1 MSNRYRPDRIRV
13 GLSGAGPW
21 ARRTHIPALSGS
33 STVEF
38 VGIWTRTSQALSSDI
53 DEFRSFNELLDAC
66 DAIGFAVPPEVQ
78 VALAGGAARAG
89 KALLLE
95 KPLGP
100 DLASA
105 RRLADA
111 VAESGVISIMAL
123 ILRFAPEV
131 QAFLDEVRRIR
142 PIGGSF
148 VWISGGHNLA
158 TPRSP
163 WRVAGGPLLDVGPHV
178 LDLLEAALGPIE
190 RIRAHGRPSGWTGLL
205 LDHAGGAVSE
215 ASLCVPLPHNRP
227 ERFVR
232 IVGEDGTAELDLMT
246 LAGDAFDHLVSAF
259 AHAIRTGTPH
269 PLDAAHGL
277 HLQELIE
284 TAQQQLDPA

>member
-1 MSNRYRPDRIRV
+1 M
-13 GLSGAGPW
+13 
-21 ARRTHIPALSGS
+21 SGS
-33 STVEF
+33 TLF
-38 VGIWTRTSQALSSDI
+38 TSI
-53 DEFRSFNELLDAC
+53 EELMEAC
-66 DAIGFAVPPEVQ
+66 DATSFAVPPDVQ
-78 VALAGGAARAG
+78 VNLAIEAARTG

-100 DLASA
+100 DLAGA

-111 VAESGVISIMAL
+111 VAESGVISIMSL

-142 PIGGSF
+142 PIGGSA
-148 VWISGGHNLA
+148 VWISGAHNLA
-158 TPRSP
+158 SPRSP
-163 WRVAGGPLLDVGPHV
+163 WRVKGGPLLDVGPHV
-178 LDLLEAALGPIE
+178 LDLLEAALGPIVA
-190 RIRAHGRPSGWTGLL
+190 IRAHGRPSGWTGLL

-215 ASLCVPLPHNRP
+215 ASLCVPLPHSRP

-232 IVGEDGTAELDLMT
+232 IVGEDGVAEIDLMK
-246 LAGDAFDHLVSAF
+246 LAGDAFDHLVTAF
-259 AHAIRTGTPH
+259 AEAVRTNTPH

-284 TAQQQLDPA
+284 TAQQQLDR

>member
-1 MSNRYRPDRIRV
+1 MV
-13 GLSGAGPW
+13 GAGPW
-21 ARRTHIPALSGS
+21 ATRVHLPALARCDDTTIAG
-33 STVEF
+33 V
-38 VGIWTRTSQALSSDI
+38 WTRQTSLLSELAGIGRVSAFGSLVELLQNCDALS
-53 DEFRSFNELLDAC
+53 
-66 DAIGFAVPPEVQ
+66 FAVAPEAQADLAV
-78 VALAGGAARAG
+78 VAANAG

-131 QAFLDEVRRIR
+131 QAFLEEVQRIR
-142 PIGGSF
+142 PIGGSAT
-148 VWISGGHNLA
+148 WISGAHNLA

-227 ERFVR
+227 ERLVR
-232 IVGEDGTAELDLMT
+232 IVGELGTAEIDLMQ

-259 AHAIRTGTPH
+259 AHAVRTNTPH

-284 TAQQQLDPA
+284 AARQQLS

>member
-1 MSNRYRPDRIRV
+1 M
-13 GLSGAGPW
+13 LAGCDGVSF
-21 ARRTHIPALSGS
+21 ALSPEAQ
-33 STVEF
+33 VE
-38 VGIWTRTSQALSSDI
+38 
-53 DEFRSFNELLDAC
+53 
-66 DAIGFAVPPEVQ
+66 
-78 VALAGGAARAG
+78 LARKAAQAG

-100 DLASA
+100 DLESA

-131 QAFLDEVRRIR
+131 QAFLDSVRRIR
-142 PIGGSF
+142 PIGGYAS
-148 VWISGGHNLA
+148 WISGAHNLA

-178 LDLLEAALGPIE
+178 LDLLEAALGPIVQ
-190 RIRAHGRPSGWTGLL
+190 IRAHGRPSGWTGLL

-215 ASLCVPLPHNRP
+215 ASLCVPLPHNRA

-232 IVGEDGTAELDLMT
+232 IVGEDGTAEIDLMS
-246 LAGDAFDHLVSAF
+246 LAGDAFDHLVTAF
-259 AHAIRTGTPH
+259 AEAVRTNTPH

-284 TAQQQLDPA
+284 AAQRQLAR

>member
-1 MSNRYRPDRIRV
+1 M
-13 GLSGAGPW
+13 
-21 ARRTHIPALSGS
+21 
-33 STVEF
+33 
-38 VGIWTRTSQALSSDI
+38 
-53 DEFRSFNELLDAC
+53 
-66 DAIGFAVPPEVQ
+66 Q
-78 VALAGGAARAG
+78 VDLASRAAAEG

-111 VAESGVISIMAL
+111 VAESGVISIMGL

-142 PIGGSF
+142 PIGGSAT
-148 VWISGGHNLA
+148 WISGAHNLA

-163 WRVAGGPLLDVGPHV
+163 WRVAGGPLLDVGPHL

-232 IVGEDGTAELDLMT
+232 IVGEDGVAQIDLMN
-246 LAGDAFDHLVSAF
+246 LAGDAFDHLVAAF
-259 AHAIRTGTPH
+259 AEAVRTNTPH

-277 HLQELIE
+277 HLQALIE
-284 TAQQQLDPA
+284 TAQQQLGV

>member
-1 MSNRYRPDRIRV
+1 MAHELASRFYVNAFDGFSDLV
-13 GLSGAGPW
+13 Q
-21 ARRTHIPALSGS
+21 
-33 STVEF
+33 EC
-38 VGIWTRTSQALSSDI
+38 QAVT
-53 DEFRSFNELLDAC
+53 
-66 DAIGFAVPPEVQ
+66 FAVPPAVQ
-78 VALAGGAARAG
+78 VELAAQAARAG
-89 KALLLE
+89 RHLLLE

-105 RRLADA
+105 RRLAD
-111 VAESGVISIMAL
+111 VVVESGVISVMAL

-142 PIGGSF
+142 PIGGSAT
-148 VWISGGHNLA
+148 WISGAHNLA
-158 TPRSP
+158 SPRSP

-178 LDLLEAALGPIE
+178 LDLLEAALGPIV
-190 RIRAHGRPSGWTGLL
+190 RIQAHGRPSGWTGLL
-205 LDHAGGAVSE
+205 LDHASGAVSE

-232 IVGEDGTAELDLMT
+232 IVGDDGVAEINLMN
-246 LAGDAFDHLVSAF
+246 LAGDAFDHLVTAF
-259 AHAIRTGTPH
+259 AEAVRTNTPH

-284 TAQQQLDPA
+284 TAQRQLS

>member
-1 MSNRYRPDRIRV
+1 MAGLQV
-13 GLSGAGPW
+13 GMVGAGPW
-21 ARRTHIPALSGS
+21 ATRVHLPALARCDDTTIAG
-33 STVEF
+33 V
-38 VGIWTRTSQALSSDI
+38 WTRQTSLLSELAGIGRVSAFGSLVELLQNCDALS
-53 DEFRSFNELLDAC
+53 
-66 DAIGFAVPPEVQ
+66 FAVAPEAQADLAV
-78 VALAGGAARAG
+78 VAANAG

-131 QAFLDEVRRIR
+131 QAFLEEVQRIR
-142 PIGGSF
+142 PIGGSAT
-148 VWISGGHNLA
+148 WISGAHNLA

-227 ERFVR
+227 ERLVR
-232 IVGEDGTAELDLMT
+232 IVGELGTAEIDLMQ

-259 AHAIRTGTPH
+259 AHAVRTNTPH

-284 TAQQQLDPA
+284 AARQQLS

>member
-1 MSNRYRPDRIRV
+1 M
-13 GLSGAGPW
+13 
-21 ARRTHIPALSGS
+21 
-33 STVEF
+33 
-38 VGIWTRTSQALSSDI
+38 
-53 DEFRSFNELLDAC
+53 
-66 DAIGFAVPPEVQ
+66 
-78 VALAGGAARAG
+78 
-89 KALLLE
+89 
-95 KPLGP
+95 
-100 DLASA
+100 
-105 RRLADA
+105 
-111 VAESGVISIMAL
+111 ISVMAL

-131 QAFLDEVRRIR
+131 QAFLEEVQRIR
-142 PIGGSF
+142 PIGGSAT
-148 VWISGGHNLA
+148 WISGAHNLA

-227 ERFVR
+227 ERLVR
-232 IVGEDGTAELDLMT
+232 IVGELGTAEIDLMQ

-259 AHAIRTGTPH
+259 AHAVRTNTPH

-284 TAQQQLDPA
+284 AARQQLS

>member
-1 MSNRYRPDRIRV
+1 LAAQDLARSV
-13 GLSGAGPW
+13 GTNAVESF
-21 ARRTHIPALSGS
+21 PA
-33 STVEF
+33 
-38 VGIWTRTSQALSSDI
+38 
-53 DEFRSFNELLDAC
+53 LLDASG
-66 DAIGFAVPPEVQ
+66 AISFTVPPSAQ
-78 VALAGGAARAG
+78 VELATEAARAG

-111 VAESGVISIMAL
+111 VAESGVISVMAL

-142 PIGGSF
+142 PIGGSAT
-148 VWISGGHNLA
+148 WISGGHNLA

-178 LDLLEAALGPIE
+178 LDLLEAALGPIVG
-190 RIRAHGRPSGWTGLL
+190 IRAHGRPSGWTGLL
-205 LDHAGGAVSE
+205 LDHAFGAHSE

-227 ERFVR
+227 ERFLR
-232 IVGEDGTAELDLMT
+232 IVGEDGTVEIDLT
-246 LAGDAFDHLVSAF
+246 RLAGDAFDHVVSAF
-259 AHAIRTGTPH
+259 AEAVRTTTPH

-284 TAQQQLDPA
+284 AAHQQLDPA